1 MNPVRRD
8 RSGRVLAALLMIAF
22 FTSSVCAAIVA
33 ETRWADP
40 RSVTLDIE
48 FPGEGYH
55 ANWELFRCDCGD
67 LMVRSRLDAPG
78 EVDTGETV
86 LVGGR
91 AVLSRGFGEQQAE
104 LGASLDAP
112 ALMMQLALRLLERA
126 APGGPSAIDR
136 ETPVDVTDAVH
147 HITLDTGG
155 AVGGFQAPWSVS
167 GVIAP
172 AGPDQRRFDLHFEFS
187 VPSEGETQQAS
198 MRLKGLADFGG
209 GDFPVSDSE
218 SLDGWQ
224 LSWRDENDAAAKEAG
239 SVGTLG
245 QLRKLIQGN

>member
-1 MNPVRRD
+1 MALVATLA
-8 RSGRVLAALLMIAF
+8 LAAF
-22 FTSSVCAAIVA
+22 FIQPAGAAIVA

-40 RSVTLDIE
+40 QSVTLDVE

-67 LMVRSRLDAPG
+67 LLVRSQLNTPG

-126 APGGPSAIDR
+126 EPGGPSKIDK
-136 ETPVDVTDAVH
+136 ETPVEVTDAVH

-155 AVGGFQAPWSVS
+155 AVGGFQAPWTIS

-172 AGPDQRRFDLHFEFS
+172 AGQDQRRFDLRFEFT
-187 VPSEGETQQAS
+187 VPSEGEAQKAS

-209 GDFPVSDSE
+209 ADFPLSE
-218 SLDGWQ
+218 ADSLDGWQ
-224 LSWRDENDAAAKEAG
+224 LTWRDENDAAAKEADKAT
-239 SVGTLG
+239 TLG
-245 QLRKLIQGN
+245 ELRALLK